1 MSMITDRLT
10 IKCILN
16 HFLIYLAFISLLM
29 VSAVSAEHKE
39 EMQGPY
45 LVVEGMVSRI
55 VARSLVIDGQ
65 AYPISKFAQ
74 VFFDSTSGQATSLQM
89 IVNVG
94 KIDIAR
100 LYILGGKVEK
110 IVILNN
116 I

>member
-1 MSMITDRLT
+1 MKFNEPG
-10 IKCILN
+10 IKRILYI
-16 HFLIYLAFISLLM
+16 FAICFTLISLVM
-29 VSAVSAEHKE
+29 VSVGGAEHRE

-55 VARSLVIDGQ
+55 EARSLVIDGQ
-65 AYPISKFAQ
+65 TYPISKFAQ
-74 VFFDSTSGQATSLQM
+74 VFFGSTSGQAVSLQM

-94 KIDIAR
+94 KIDQAK

-110 IVILNN
+110 IVILKN